1 MSAESAILRVL
12 NIESDTLAK
21 VVLPDSFIAVTKGDR
36 ELSTQAVSYREL
48 VAELQTRW
56 PELTDLLERTAVAID
71 GQIYQDAFLE
81 PLHADSE
88 VVFMARI
95 EGG

>member
-1 MSAESAILRVL
+1 VARVL
-12 NIESDTLAK
+12 
-21 VVLPDSFIAVTKGDR
+21 LPDSFSAVTGDVR
-36 ELSTQAVSYREL
+36 ELVSRALTYREL
-48 VAELQTRW
+48 TTELQNRW
-56 PELTDLLERTAVAID
+56 PQLTELIARSAVAID

-81 PLHADSE
+81 PLKNDSE